1 MKQKTILKFAH
12 SIALTISVISLF
24 PGLVSAEEPVAK
36 AKDTVVWQNDE
47 MCQFVFF
54 AVLEGLYRDGIDNNV
69 VDAILGDMRK
79 GKDDDSKLKSHF
91 VFRCELCH
99 ATYEAFRAYRER
111 PTFLQSGGKSTFGE
125 GKTDAKIVAEL
136 RSENASTRV
145 YAMGSLV
152 RPWILHRIEETRKT
166 DEEKKQM
173 KERFEKFAKEGG
185 KLLGNLR
192 ETDEL
197 YLDWQFYGS
206 CQACE
211 AAEDLGK

>member
-1 MKQKTILKFAH
+1 
-12 SIALTISVISLF
+12 
-24 PGLVSAEEPVAK
+24 
-36 AKDTVVWQNDE
+36 
-47 MCQFVFF
+47 
-54 AVLEGLYRDGIDNNV
+54 
-69 VDAILGDMRK
+69 
-79 GKDDDSKLKSHF
+79 
-91 VFRCELCH
+91 
-99 ATYEAFRAYRER
+99 
-111 PTFLQSGGKSTFGE
+111 
-125 GKTDAKIVAEL
+125 
-136 RSENASTRV
+136 
-145 YAMGSLV
+145 
-152 RPWILHRIEETRKT
+152 PWILHRIEETRKT